1 MLKGARSVIAAP
13 DGRRWQL
20 LEAAPEAARAGA
32 GDVLAGFAAGRG
44 AVAIAAG
51 VSAGETS
58 ALASSLAVAVLA
70 HAQAGLAARERLG
83 PGQVTPQALAATL
96 GQ

>member
-1 MLKGARSVIAAP
+1 LLLKGARSVIAAP

-44 AVAIAAG
+44 AVAMAAG
-51 VSAGETS
+51 ISPGEASTL
-58 ALASSLAVAVLA
+58 ALAALN